1 MLEDKKKEG
10 TKLIYPEILT
20 STDEIEVFGK
30 EEKKIFSETNPFEMA
45 KKQID
50 IVAEKMGL
58 SDDVRKYLKRVER
71 ALIVSIPIKMDDGSL
86 EIFEGYRV
94 HHSTVRGPGKGG
106 LRFAPNVDLDEVK
119 ALATWMTWK
128 CSLLNLPLGGAK
140 GGIRVNPHK
149 LSKKELERLTRRF
162 TAEIIN
168 IIGPDMDIPAPD
180 VNTDPQIMAWIMDTY
195 SMNKGRTIP
204 GVVTG
209 KPIEIGGSVGRETA
223 TGMGLYFVLEALC
236 KKMNID
242 LKTQNIVIQGF
253 GNVGGNIANILYEK
267 GCKIIA
273 VSDITGGLYA
283 KSGLD
288 IKELLEWRDK
298 NNYLKDFQN
307 KNYKFITN
315 EDILPIKCDILIPAA
330 IENQITQSNAYKIK
344 TKIILEGANGPTTP
358 EADIILKK
366 RGIIVV
372 PDILANAGG
381 VCVSYFEYIQDIHSY
396 FWKLNRINQELKNI
410 LGEAFEDV
418 YNLSKEK
425 NVTLRTAAYMIAI
438 SKLAKAIEL
447 RGIFP

>member
-1 MLEDKKKEG
+1 MLEDKKKDQI
-10 TKLIYPEILT
+10 KIVYPEALT
-20 STDEIEVFGK
+20 TTDQIEVSRIVEK
-30 EEKKIFSETNPFEMA
+30 EVLIETNPFEMV

-50 IVAEKMGL
+50 NVAKKMGL
-58 SDDVRKYLKRVER
+58 DPNIKEYLKRVER
-71 ALIVSIPIKMDDGSL
+71 SLIVSIPIMMDDDSL
-86 EIFEGYRV
+86 KIFEGYRV

-106 LRFAPNVDLDEVK
+106 IRYSPDVYLDEVK
-119 ALATWMTWK
+119 ALATWMTFK

-140 GGIRVNPHK
+140 GGVCVDPRK
-149 LSKKELERLTRRF
+149 LSERELERLTRRY

-168 IIGPDMDIPAPD
+168 VIGPDIDIPAPD
-180 VNTDPQIMAWIMDTY
+180 INTGPQIMAWIMDTY
-195 SMNKGRTIP
+195 SMHKGRAIP

-223 TGMGLYFVLEALC
+223 TGMGLFYVLEALC
-236 KKMNID
+236 NKINID
-242 LKTQNIVIQGF
+242 LKTQNIIVQGF

-267 GCKIIA
+267 GSKIIA

-283 KSGLD
+283 KSGLN
-288 IKELLEWRDK
+288 IKELLKWRDR

-307 KNYKFITN
+307 ENYKFITN
-315 EDILPIKCDILIPAA
+315 EDILTIKCDILIPAA
-330 IENQITQSNAYKIK
+330 IENQITQSNAYKINC
-344 TKIILEGANGPTTP
+344 KIILEGANGPTTP

-366 RGIIVV
+366 RGMIVV

-418 YNLSKEK
+418 YNLSKER